1 MIHSIIRCLILLRIR
16 MLPEGLILKRIKC
29 CISIRVNF
37 RKLFVQI
44 DDGKLLLFTDIKL
57 IDEFVMDFH

>member
-1 MIHSIIRCLILLRIR
+1 LILLRIR

-37 RKLFVQI
+37 RKLFIQI
-44 DDGKLLLFTDIKL
+44 DDGKLLFFTNIKL